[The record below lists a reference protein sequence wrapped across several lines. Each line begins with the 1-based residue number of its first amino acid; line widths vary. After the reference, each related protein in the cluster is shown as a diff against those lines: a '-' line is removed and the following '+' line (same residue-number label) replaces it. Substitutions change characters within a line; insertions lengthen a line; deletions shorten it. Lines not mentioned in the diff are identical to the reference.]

1 MKKTYRAHSVL
12 CIEVGGNRVTFT
24 GSRNT
29 YSTANKDEIAEL
41 DRLVELGYI
50 DLDEVEDDC
59 FTEEEPEGEARDGGG
74 VFPEVMKFS
83 EAKAILAG
91 EPYNVPLDKMRNK
104 PAILAVADGLGVS
117 FPNLK

>member
-1 MKKTYRAHSVL
+1 MKKTYRAHSIL

-41 DRLVELGYI
+41 DRLVESGYI

-74 VFPEVMKFS
+74 VFPNVVKIS
-83 EAKAILAG
+83 DAKAILMR
-91 EPYNVPLDKMRNK
+91 EPYNVSLDDMKNK
-104 PAILAVADGLGVS
+104 LAVLSVAGSLGVS